1 MAATPEEFNPSKI
14 IFSDED
20 YKKAAKNWKLPLL
33 QMPLLAI
40 QDILQYMSG
49 MGNVRYK
56 VALPT
61 IEGHAQFGP
70 YNAFRKDEGDV
81 NVKFRELETYCGSVI
96 KDFEP
101 NAYIQLLIGQMASAL
116 GDGQKNAPSAQ
127 AVIGC
132 VMKSLGYNL
141 RQHLFDAVRN
151 ASGTGT
157 ADLFDGWMTI
167 INKEITAGEIA
178 TGKGNYQVITET
190 VTKQNAVD
198 IAKEIER
205 GADPYLRRSEKFL
218 YCSPEFADLYN
229 DCYKLTSG
237 NVPYNKQYEQM
248 YVEGSG
254 NKTTIIPLDILSGSD
269 KFILT
274 PKANMLYGFDTMS
287 DLTRIQV
294 DRFSS
299 FILTLSAVM
308 FFGTQIY
315 TLDKR
320 YFKVIKFGS
329 AVQTSEE
336 EE

>member
-1 MAATPEEFNPSKI
+1 MASTPQEFNPSVI
-14 IFSDED
+14 NFSDEE

-33 QMPLLAI
+33 QLPLLAI
-40 QDILQYMSG
+40 QDVLQYMTG

-61 IEGHAQFGP
+61 VEGEAQFGP
-70 YNAFRKDEGDV
+70 YNAFRKDTAGL
-81 NVKFRELETYCGSVI
+81 NVKFRELETFPGSVI

-101 NAYIQLLIGQMASAL
+101 NAYLQLLIGQMAGKL
-116 GDGQKNAPSAQ
+116 GDEQKNALSAQ
-127 AVIGC
+127 TVLGC

-151 ASGTGT
+151 ATGTGT

-178 TGKGNYQVITET
+178 AGKGNYQVISDT

-198 IAKEIER
+198 IAKLIER
-205 GADPYLRRSEKFL
+205 SADPYLRRTDKFL

-229 DCYKLTSG
+229 DCYQLTHAAL
-237 NVPYNKQYEQM
+237 PYNTQYNQVF
-248 YVEGSG
+248 VEGSG
-254 NKTTIIPLDILSGSD
+254 NRTTLVPLDVLAGSD

-274 PKANMLYGFDTMS
+274 PKSNMLYGFDNMS

-299 FILTLSAVM
+299 FVLTLSAIM

-315 TLDKR
+315 TIDKR
-320 YFKVIKFGS
+320 FFKVIKFGS
-329 AVQTSEE
+329 AVQTAEE
-336 EE
+336 GE